1 MNKLLLDIVQY
12 AQVCLICVFQC
23 SVQHAAF
30 SVVQR
35 YICNNGKGS
44 YQKLT
49 KKVGIIQSL
58 K

>member
-23 SVQHAAF
+23 SAQHAAF

-44 YQKLT
+44 YQRLT
-49 KKVGIIQSL
+49 KKDAIQSL